1 MTHFRK
7 IASLCAVVSLGGGT
21 ALADDYR
28 AQVDVSVD
36 RTEFDDSAFDHGQ
49 AFSAVGT
56 YYLAPVRTDG
66 LPLAE
71 AAFLNRS
78 SYASAAAV
86 RSELDDEKIDIYG
99 VSLGYY
105 LPDTI
110 FFGRLGFTYADDLSP
125 GDRSNFNGTFGVTPF
140 AGLLVTTDFDENGWD
155 PNVRAKY
162 VGKMA
167 NSHYY
172 AVSASA
178 VDPDDGDTDVGLDF
192 DYFFDN
198 TFSVGAGFGSAAD
211 TFSLR
216 AQKFFTPS
224 FAVEGRLSTG
234 DVGDGF
240 GATISW
246 RF

>member
-1 MTHFRK
+1 MNHSRK
-7 IASLCAVVSLGGGT
+7 LVSLCVAA
-21 ALADDYR
+21 ALASTSAYADDYR
-28 AQVDVSVD
+28 AEVGVS
-36 RTEFDDSAFDHGQ
+36 FDHMDFDESAFGEAQ
-49 AFSAVGT
+49 IFSAAGT

-66 LPLAE
+66 LPLGE

-78 SYASAAAV
+78 SFASIGAV
-86 RSELDDEKIDIYG
+86 RSELDDEKIDFYG
-99 VSLGYY
+99 ASLGYY

-110 FFGRLGFTYADDLSP
+110 FFGRLGFTYADDRSP
-125 GDRSNFNGTFGVTPF
+125 GDRSNFNGSFGVTPF
-140 AGLLVTTDFDENGWD
+140 DGLLVTTDFDENGWD

-172 AVSASA
+172 ALSAS
-178 VDPDDGDTDVGLDF
+178 VEDPDDGDTDVGLDF
-192 DYFFDN
+192 DYFLDN
-198 TFSVGAGFGSAAD
+198 TFSVGAGFGSSAD
-211 TFSLR
+211 TFRLR

-234 DVGDGF
+234 DVGDGI
-240 GATISW
+240 GATVSW

>member
-1 MTHFRK
+1 MKHSRK
-7 IASLCAVVSLGGGT
+7 IVPLCVAATLFSASAF
-21 ALADDYR
+21 ADDYR
-28 AQVDVSVD
+28 AEVDVSVD
-36 RTEFDDSAFDHGQ
+36 RTEFDDSAFDHAQ
-49 AFSAVGT
+49 AFSAAGT

-66 LPLAE
+66 LPLGE

-78 SYASAAAV
+78 SFASVGAV
-86 RSELDDEKIDIYG
+86 RSEFDDEKIDFYG
-99 VSLGYY
+99 ASLGYY

-110 FFGRLGFTYADDLSP
+110 FFGRLGFTYADDRSP

-140 AGLLVTTDFDENGWD
+140 DGLLVTTDFDENGWD
-155 PNVRAKY
+155 PNVTAKY

-172 AVSASA
+172 AVSATA
-178 VDPDDGDTDVGLDF
+178 VDPDEGDTDVGLDF

-211 TFSLR
+211 TVRLR

-240 GATISW
+240 GASVSW

>member
-1 MTHFRK
+1 MNHSRK
-7 IASLCAVVSLGGGT
+7 LISLCVAATLAGT
-21 ALADDYR
+21 SAYADEYR
-28 AQVDVSVD
+28 AEVGVS
-36 RTEFDDSAFDHGQ
+36 FDHTDFDESAFGEAQ
-49 AFSAVGT
+49 AFAATGT

-66 LPLAE
+66 LPLGE

-78 SYASAAAV
+78 SFASVGAV
-86 RSELDDEKIDIYG
+86 RSELDDDKIDFYG
-99 VSLGYY
+99 ASLGYY

-110 FFGRLGFTYADDLSP
+110 FFGRLGFTYADDRSP
-125 GDRSNFNGTFGVTPF
+125 GDRSNFNGSFGVTPF
-140 AGLLVTTDFDENGWD
+140 DGLLVTTDFDENGWD

-178 VDPDDGDTDVGLDF
+178 VDPDDGDTNVGLDF
-192 DYFFDN
+192 DYYLDN

-224 FAVEGRLSTG
+224 FAVEGRVSTG

-240 GATISW
+240 GATVSW